1 MKEVDALERKKKFLL
16 VLPVICVPFLV
27 LMFWFMGGGKGNVVI
42 AAENDGLNTNLP
54 NSGSDSN
61 ERATKLDYY
70 NEAERDSL
78 RWLELVRSDP
88 NYSVDNKGLEDSL
101 ANYGLNTSLNLN
113 SGNKSNEDKIFD
125 RLEQLNMEL
134 RKPVEHNDP
143 YSYSTPI
150 RGSYNSSYATQQ
162 DLERLEQLMQRM
174 NAPVEEDQEM
184 VQLTNMMDKILD
196 IQHPQRVQ
204 ERSESNAEK
213 KNGQVFA
220 VRPKKQ
226 KLNVTL
232 IDNRSAMDYA
242 AEFNQETP
250 KQANAFYGLDSKS
263 AEVIEENVIEAI
275 VHEDQTITT
284 GSVIKFRLSRD
295 VQVNGVLIPKDE
307 FVTGIASL
315 RGERL
320 EVDIESIRSGNSIFP
335 VKLSVYDVDGLAGI
349 YIPGTI
355 TRDVVKQNSDQ
366 AVQSMNLMGFD
377 QSLGAQAASAGIEL
391 GKNLFSRKIRLVK
404 VNLKAGY
411 KVFLKDNK
419 RKEE

>member
-16 VLPVICVPFLV
+16 VLPVLCVPFLA
-27 LMFWFMGGGKGNVVI
+27 LMFWLMGGGKGNTLI
-42 AAENDGLNTNLP
+42 AAENPGLNTNLP

-61 ERATKLDYY
+61 GQNSKLDYY

-88 NYSVDNKGLEDSL
+88 NYSFNPKELGDSMDR
-101 ANYGLNTSLNLN
+101 YGLNTSLHLN
-113 SGNKSNEDKIFD
+113 PGNKSNEEKIVD
-125 RLEQLNMEL
+125 RLEQLNYEL
-134 RKPVEHNDP
+134 RKPAQSTDE
-143 YSYSTPI
+143 YSYSTPL
-150 RGSYNSSYATQQ
+150 RGGYNSSYAAQQ

-174 NAPVEEDQEM
+174 NAPAEEDQEIT
-184 VQLTNMMDKILD
+184 QLNNMMDKILD
-196 IQHPQRVQ
+196 IQHPGRVK
-204 ERSESNAEK
+204 ERSDSYAEK

-220 VRPKKQ
+220 VRPQKQ
-226 KLNVTL
+226 KLKVTL
-232 IDNRSAMDYA
+232 IEGKSAMDYA
-242 AEFNQETP
+242 EESNTTVP
-250 KQANAFYGLDSKS
+250 KRSNRFFGL
-263 AEVIEENVIEAI
+263 ENFTGEEMEENVIEAV
-275 VHEDQTITT
+275 VHEDQTVTT

-295 VQVNGVLIPKDE
+295 VRVNGVLIPKDE

-320 EVDIESIRSGNSIFP
+320 EVDIESIRFGNSIFP
-335 VKLSVYDVDGLAGI
+335 VKISAYDMDGLSGI

-366 AVQSMNLMGFD
+366 AVQSMNLLGFD

-391 GKNLFSRKIRLVK
+391 GKNLFSRKIRLIK

-419 RKEE
+419 QKEE